1 MLMERG
7 GVWTLQWEQRVFQGA
22 ESAGVWFFPY
32 LNVRCVGYCI
42 LSKHTWIE
50 ASLSSVIKSNSIRV
64 DLAKLWF
71 PAVCSL
77 WLRVIHTLK
86 NTITTSSV
94 SVCRPRSPWRNQ
106 HHVHAAGLL
115 ELGRVRAA
123 RSLWAGGVQH
133 LHDHH
138 RHQQYLPGHSVSW
151 KTSPDSWARQVPVPP
166 RFWISTSDEAKL
178 CLRSKNVLFFV
189 LFCRQPPHCVP
200 ETYTNATSWYKL
212 FTTVRDSDT
221 KYSQEYNPFWCY
233 KGAIG
238 KVYHALNPKLTV
250 IVPDVSRRFL
260 FSCFCFLRL
269 VIRLSL
275 WFD

>member
-7 GVWTLQWEQRVFQGA
+7 GVCTLQWEQRVFQGA

-94 SVCRPRSPWRNQ
+94 SVCLC
-106 HHVHAAGLL
+106 AGR
-115 ELGRVRAA
+115 EA
-123 RSLWAGGVQH
+123 H
-133 LHDHH
+133 EEINITFT
-138 RHQQYLPGHSVSW
+138 LPVSW
-151 KTSPDSWARQVPVPP
+151 S
-166 RFWISTSDEAKL
+166 SDE
-178 CLRSKNVLFFV
+178 CVLHG
-189 LFCRQPPHCVP
+189 HCEQVVFS
-200 ETYTNATSWYKL
+200 TCMTITATSNIFPVTVWVGRLPPTPERAKFRSHPGSGSALQMKL
-212 FTTVRDSDT
+212 NCV
-221 KYSQEYNPFWCY
+221 
-233 KGAIG
+233 
-238 KVYHALNPKLTV
+238 
-250 IVPDVSRRFL
+250 
-260 FSCFCFLRL
+260 
-269 VIRLSL
+269 
-275 WFD
+275 